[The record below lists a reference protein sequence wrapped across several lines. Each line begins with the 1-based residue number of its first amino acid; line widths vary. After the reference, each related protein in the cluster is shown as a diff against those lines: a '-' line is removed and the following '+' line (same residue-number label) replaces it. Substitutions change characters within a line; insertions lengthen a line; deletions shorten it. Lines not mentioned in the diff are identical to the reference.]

1 MEKKMINN
9 AMNDEQLIWGS
20 HLKSIVSENFLKN
33 KTKVEDFLIWEPQD
47 DLRIIVDKLNL
58 LESKS
63 NEFYRG
69 MSIKE
74 YNTLIDN
81 GYVVSKGTG
90 MTRKN
95 SFGCYVSSNI
105 HLASRFALM
114 SYKERGDAA
123 LVILDAT
130 KYPDVK
136 AVDEGN
142 FIVPKIT
149 SESIKQT
156 IHLKE
161 LLN

>member
-1 MEKKMINN
+1 
-9 AMNDEQLIWGS
+9 MNDEKLIWES
-20 HLKSIVSENFLKN
+20 YQKSILSENFLKN
-33 KTKVEDFLIWEPQD
+33 KTKVEDFLIWEPEG
-47 DLRIIVDKLNL
+47 DLRIIVDKLNS

-63 NEFYRG
+63 DEFYRG

-74 YNTLIDN
+74 YDILINN

-90 MTRKN
+90 MTRRN
-95 SFGCYVSSNI
+95 AIGCYVSSNI

-114 SYKERGDAA
+114 SYKELGDAV
-123 LVILDAT
+123 LIILDAT
-130 KYPDVK
+130 KYPEAK
-136 AVDEGN
+136 PADEGN
-142 FIVPKIT
+142 FIVAKIT